1 MYEIHG
7 GTPAAAVT
15 ALHLSI
21 VPGGLERL
29 WASPTKSHAGDGD
42 ECSLQVAVVRLG
54 IFSAFAGDLSMND
67 ERTTMNDKSGLRTA
81 ICVYLIMTME

>member
-21 VPGGLERL
+21 VLGGLERL

-54 IFSAFAGDLSMND
+54 IFSALRREPFD
-67 ERTTMNDKSGLRTA
+67 ER
-81 ICVYLIMTME
+81 